1 MIQKSPIK
9 RIADFD
15 ALRSIAILYIVGF
28 WHLCNYS
35 EALSYYNNNRATL
48 LLTLCII
55 GLFAF
60 VSGYLLSKKYS
71 LNNKST
77 ILGFYIGRFLRVYP
91 LFLIA
96 LTAFFLFSWVTPA
109 CYLKSIF
116 LTNMFLDEPLRT
128 LWFISMFFI
137 LYMITPLF
145 LYNYSNKK
153 TILLTFLLWA
163 GFIAIHFKTSY
174 IDLRLPQY
182 LIPFSAGII
191 TARSAS
197 LYNILKNKYVA
208 GASFIFFLVVLSIY
222 PLENEL
228 TQLIV
233 IDVAVLASIPSFI
246 FLGQYLIKILSPGL
260 LWFVAY
266 SSYCLYLF
274 HRLTYSISIIVFQPT
289 GFFPSIIYLGFI
301 ILPTTLILC
310 FIIQRCYDVIF
321 QGVKNKF

>member
-1 MIQKSPIK
+1 
-9 RIADFD
+9 
-15 ALRSIAILYIVGF
+15 
-28 WHLCNYS
+28 
-35 EALSYYNNNRATL
+35 
-48 LLTLCII
+48 
-55 GLFAF
+55 
-60 VSGYLLSKKYS
+60 
-71 LNNKST
+71 
-77 ILGFYIGRFLRVYP
+77 
-91 LFLIA
+91 
-96 LTAFFLFSWVTPA
+96 
-109 CYLKSIF
+109 
-116 LTNMFLDEPLRT
+116 
-128 LWFISMFFI
+128 
-137 LYMITPLF
+137 MITPLF

-321 QGVKNKF
+321 QWVKNKF

>member
-1 MIQKSPIK
+1 MLQKSPIK

-35 EALSYYNNNRATL
+35 EALSYFNNTHATL
-48 LLTLCII
+48 LLTLCIL

-60 VSGYLLSKKYS
+60 VSGYLLSTRYS
-71 LNNKST
+71 LNSKST
-77 ILGFYIGRFLRVYP
+77 ILNFYIGRFLRVYP
-91 LFLIA
+91 LFVIA
-96 LTAFFLFSWVTPA
+96 LTAFLLFSWVTPA

-116 LTNMFLDEPLRT
+116 LLNMLLDEPLRT
-128 LWFISMFFI
+128 LWFISMIFI

-145 LYNYSNKK
+145 LYHYSNKK
-153 TILLTFLLWA
+153 TILLTFLLYV

-197 LYNILKNKYVA
+197 LYTILKKKYVA
-208 GASFIFFLVVLSIY
+208 GASFFIFFMVVLSIY

-233 IDVAVLASIPSFI
+233 IDVAALASLPSFI
-246 FLGQYLIKILSPGL
+246 FLAQNLIKILPPPPPPRCYGL
-260 LWFVAY
+260 LHIPV
-266 SSYCLYLF
+266 
-274 HRLTYSISIIVFQPT
+274 IVFI
-289 GFFPSIIYLGFI
+289 FSIDYL
-301 ILPTTLILC
+301 TL
-310 FIIQRCYDVIF
+310 
-321 QGVKNKF
+321 